1 MGTMSIWHW
10 VIVLAI
16 VALVFGPSRLGQMG
30 KGLGEGI
37 RNLRKGLAG
46 EDDEPPKKLEGDS
59 SSKHS

>member
-1 MGTMSIWHW
+1 MGSMSIWHW
-10 VIVLAI
+10 VVVLAI

-37 RNLRKGLAG
+37 RNLRKGLTG
-46 EDDEPPKKLEGDS
+46 EDEEPKKLEGDS

>member
-10 VIVLAI
+10 VVVLAI

-46 EDDEPPKKLEGDS
+46 EDEEPKKLDGDS
-59 SSKHS
+59 PTKRT

>member
-16 VALVFGPSRLGQMG
+16 VSLVFGPSRLGQMG

-37 RNLRKGLAG
+37 RNLRKGLSG
-46 EDDEPPKKLEGDS
+46 EDEEPKKLDGDKRS
-59 SSKHS
+59 